1 MYVRLFAKKSL
12 VFRIN
17 MVVEINVVVRLN
29 MLVEIWEN
37 LISLMHKINVWMDLF
52 CIFYKKKFSDPV
64 TLYTKFSRKN
74 KRGALIK
81 FGLSEKHTKFD

>member
-17 MVVEINVVVRLN
+17 MAVEINVVVGLN

-37 LISLMHKINVWMDLF
+37 LISVMHQINVLMDLF
-52 CIFYKKKFSDPV
+52 SYFMKKK
-64 TLYTKFSRKN
+64 
-74 KRGALIK
+74 IW
-81 FGLSEKHTKFD
+81 

>member
-17 MVVEINVVVRLN
+17 MVVEINVVVGLN

-37 LISLMHKINVWMDLF
+37 LISVMHQINVLMNLF
-52 CIFYKKKFSDPV
+52 SYFMKKK
-64 TLYTKFSRKN
+64 
-74 KRGALIK
+74 IW
-81 FGLSEKHTKFD
+81 